1 MNGTEACDKPAFN
14 PGLRRTQRKGGV
26 ALTRGTVGH
35 MENPASNPSTAHYD
49 PMMGPGQTQ

>member
-49 PMMGPGQTQ
+49 PMMGPGQKQ